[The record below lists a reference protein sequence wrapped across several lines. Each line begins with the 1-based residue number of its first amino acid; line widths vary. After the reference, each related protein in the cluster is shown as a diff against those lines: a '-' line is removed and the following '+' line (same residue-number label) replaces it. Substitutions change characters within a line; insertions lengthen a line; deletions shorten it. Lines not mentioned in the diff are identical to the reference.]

1 MSLNANN
8 KTTKQCVHLL
18 DFQGRMSYAV
28 FFLGFFLPKST
39 TNSACFISIS
49 NIAHAKYKLS
59 QALLLNYEK
68 SL

>member
-28 FFLGFFLPKST
+28 FFGFFLPKST

>member
-1 MSLNANN
+1 MPLHVHSLLFKRKN
-8 KTTKQCVHLL
+8 KLL
-18 DFQGRMSYAV
+18 CFCKTV
-28 FFLGFFLPKST
+28 LTKST

-68 SL
+68 SP

>member
-28 FFLGFFLPKST
+28 FLFFLPKST

>member
-28 FFLGFFLPKST
+28 FFGFFFLPKST